1 MSFEE
6 QDYKFI
12 EDRVLDRVRVEFM
25 PRSECDSQMNSMK
38 ESYHGVDVRLA
49 VIESEVKKSTKLQWA
64 VLIAVITA
72 VVGAIM
78 GLILK

>member
-1 MSFEE
+1 
-6 QDYKFI
+6 
-12 EDRVLDRVRVEFM
+12 
-25 PRSECDSQMNSMK
+25 MNSMK

-72 VVGAIM
+72 VVGAVM